1 MIRDITMQTS
11 TKGKAVLKREEGTP
25 LRSYRCP
32 AGKWTIY
39 AGITSAAGVGKIGPN
54 MVITEADG
62 ERMLSAALAYTFE
75 PRVEKHMPGAMQHE
89 FDAGVLFDWNTGA
102 IHKASWVPLWLK
114 RAAREAI
121 GARFRL
127 WNRGGGKVLPGLV
140 KRRERELNILL
151 DGVYPKDGAPI
162 QVSAPATE
170 APAVWALT
178 LSPREAAEA
187 RIAFGKLG
195 YLPDPPPLEI
205 PASAVR
211 QFQADHGL
219 TVDGIIGRATLST
232 LQRRLDA
239 STQAKVTA
247 GSAVAATPVAV
258 TDYADQLV
266 GVPHMGP
273 LLLTG
278 AALYALVLLWRYR
291 DAVAAE
297 VQGSLP
303 RVAAFLRSV

>member
-1 MIRDITMQTS
+1 MQTS

-32 AGKWTIY
+32 AGVWTIY
-39 AGITSAAGVGKIGPN
+39 AGITSSAGVGKIGPN

-62 ERMLSAALAYTFE
+62 ERMLSAALSFNFE
-75 PRVEKHMPGAMQHE
+75 PRVEKHMPGAAQHE

-102 IHKASWVPLWLK
+102 IHRASWVPLWLK
-114 RAAREAI
+114 RAARELI
-121 GARFRL
+121 GERFRA
-127 WNRGGGKVLPGLV
+127 WNKGGGKVLPGLV
-140 KRRERELNILL
+140 KRRERELRILL
-151 DGVYPKDGAPI
+151 DGVYPEEK
-162 QVSAPATE
+162 PAT
-170 APAVWALT
+170 APSYPLAAVWALS
-178 LSPREAAEA
+178 LSEDERAAA
-187 RIAFGKLG
+187 IAGFRRLG
-195 YLPDPPPLEI
+195 YPMAPDGPGVPDV
-205 PASAVR
+205 ANAVMVKR
-211 QFQADHGL
+211 FQADHGL
-219 TVDGIIGRATLST
+219 TVDGVIGRATLST

-239 STQAKVTA
+239 STKAKATA

-258 TDYADQLV
+258 TDYADQIIGMPHV
-266 GVPHMGP
+266 GSV
-273 LLLTG
+273 LLTG

>member
-1 MIRDITMQTS
+1 MIGDNTMQTS
-11 TKGKAVLKREEGTP
+11 AKGKEVLKREEGTP

-39 AGITSAAGVGKIGPN
+39 AGLTTSAGVGKIGPN

-75 PRVEKHMPGAMQHE
+75 PRVEKHMPGAVQHE

-102 IHKASWVPLWLK
+102 IHKATWVPLWLK

-121 GARFRL
+121 SARFRL
-127 WNRGGGKVLPGLV
+127 WNKGGGKVLPGLV
-140 KRRERELNILL
+140 KRRERELRILL
-151 DGVYPKDGAPI
+151 DGVYPIETGA
-162 QVSAPATE
+162 VHAPAPGN
-170 APAVWALT
+170 ALAVWALP
-178 LSPREAAEA
+178 LSSQEKAAA
-187 RIAFGKLG
+187 IAGFRKLG
-195 YLPDPPPLEI
+195 YSVGEWLDAALQ
-205 PASAVR
+205 AGVR

-219 TVDGIIGRATLST
+219 TVDGVVGRATLST

-239 STQAKVTA
+239 STKAKATTA
-247 GSAVAATPVAV
+247 SAVAATPVAA
-258 TDYADQLV
+258 TDYADQLI
-266 GVPHMGP
+266 GVPHLGGI
-273 LLLTG
+273 LLAG

-303 RVAAFLRSV
+303 RVAAFLRSI